1 MLEVRDLSLSFDDLV
16 LADNMSFS
24 LKPGQTHVIIGPN
37 GTGKSSLLKTLFG
50 DIQPQQGEILF
61 SGQMLTKQTLNDWRK
76 RFGYMPQDIRL
87 DVGLSVLEVV
97 LLGQLNALSLKLGD
111 SLIEEALH
119 ALDQIG
125 LLHLANRDVRTL
137 SGGQCQMI
145 LFAQALMR
153 KPEILMLDE
162 PVSALDLHFQQ
173 VLLDHLDQQT
183 KQKHW
188 VSLMILHDLNLAAQY
203 ADNLLVLKGGK
214 LVAQGAPADI
224 LTPDLVHEVY
234 GVKAD
239 VQLDSVGVPF
249 IRTQRPRTEA
259 FVTMKKPITQQESL
273 TQEPLTKTDKKGR
286 IYAD

>member
-1 MLEVRDLSLSFDDLV
+1 MLEVRNLSLAFDDLV
-16 LADNMSFS
+16 LADDMNFT
-24 LKPGQTHVIIGPN
+24 LEAGKTHVIIGPN

-50 DIQPQQGEILF
+50 DIQPQSGEVLYQG
-61 SGQMLTKQTLNDWRK
+61 MALTKATINPWRQC
-76 RFGYMPQDIRL
+76 FGYMPQDINL

-111 SLIEEALH
+111 SLLEEALQ

-183 KQKHW
+183 KQKSW
-188 VSLMILHDLNLAAQY
+188 ISLMILHDLNLAAQY

-214 LVAQGAPADI
+214 VVAQGVPKDV
-224 LTPDLVHEVY
+224 LTSDLIEDVY

-239 VQLDSVGVPF
+239 IQLDSLGVPF
-249 IRTQRPRTEA
+249 VRTQRRGARA
-259 FVTMKKPITQQESL
+259 FMSMKDTLVTSEQS
-273 TQEPLTKTDKKGR
+273 TKER
-286 IYAD
+286 AL

>member
-1 MLEVRDLSLSFDDLV
+1 MLEVRNLSLAFDDLV
-16 LADNMSFS
+16 LADNMNFK
-24 LKPGQTHVIIGPN
+24 LEQGKTHVIIGPN
-37 GTGKSSLLKTLFG
+37 GTGKSSLLKALFG
-50 DIQPQQGEILF
+50 DIQPQSGEVLY
-61 SGQMLTKQTLNDWRK
+61 QNLALTKATLNPWRR
-76 RFGYMPQDIRL
+76 RFGYMPQDINL

-111 SLIEEALH
+111 SLLKEALQ

-153 KPEILMLDE
+153 QPEILMLDE

-183 KQKHW
+183 KQKGW
-188 VSLMILHDLNLAAQY
+188 ISLMILHDLNLAAQY

-214 LVAQGAPADI
+214 LVAQGAPKDI
-224 LTPDLVHEVY
+224 LTAELIEDVY

-239 VQLDSVGVPF
+239 IQLDSLGVPF
-249 IRTQRPRTEA
+249 VRTQRRGARA
-259 FVTMKKPITQQESL
+259 FMSMKDTLVTSVQANKECAL
-273 TQEPLTKTDKKGR
+273 
-286 IYAD
+286 

>member
-1 MLEVRDLSLSFDDLV
+1 MLKVENLDLSFDDLV
-16 LADNMSFS
+16 LADNMSFELEAS
-24 LKPGQTHVIIGPN
+24 KTHVIIGPN
-37 GTGKSSLLKTLFG
+37 GTGKSTLLKTLFG
-50 DIQPQQGEILF
+50 DIQPQK
-61 SGQMLTKQTLNDWRK
+61 GQVSFDGAPLTKPTLSTWRTQ
-76 RFGYMPQDIRL
+76 FGYMPQDIRL
-87 DVGLSVLEVV
+87 DVGLTVLEVV

-111 SLIEEALH
+111 QLLEEALQ

-153 KPEILMLDE
+153 KPKILMLDE

-183 KQKHW
+183 KQKGW

-214 LVAQGAPADI
+214 VVAQGAPKDVIKPAMVED
-224 LTPDLVHEVY
+224 VY

-239 VQLDSVGVPF
+239 VQLDSLGVPF
-249 IRTQRPRTEA
+249 IRTQRRGA
-259 FVTMKKPITQQESL
+259 HAYVSMKESL
-273 TQEPLTKTDKKGR
+273 NESKPESS
-286 IYAD
+286 YAN

>member
-1 MLEVRDLSLSFDDLV
+1 MLEVRNLSLAYEDLV

-24 LKPGQTHVIIGPN
+24 LEAGKTHVIIGPN

-50 DIQPQQGEILF
+50 DIQPQ
-61 SGQMLTKQTLNDWRK
+61 SGQVLYQGDTLSKATLNSWRQ

-87 DVGLSVLEVV
+87 DIGLSVLEVV
-97 LLGQLNALSLKLGD
+97 LLGQLNALSLRLGD
-111 SLIEEALH
+111 SLLEEALQ

-125 LLHLANRDVRTL
+125 LLHLANQDVRTL
-137 SGGQCQMI
+137 SGGQCQMV

-183 KQKHW
+183 KQKNW
-188 VSLMILHDLNLAAQY
+188 ISLMILHDLNLAAQY
-203 ADNLLVLKGGK
+203 ADNLLVLKGGVV
-214 LVAQGAPADI
+214 VAQGAPKDI
-224 LTPDLVHEVY
+224 LTSDLVDEVY

-239 VQLDSVGVPF
+239 IQLDSLGVPF
-249 IRTQRPRTEA
+249 IRTQRRGAGAFMAMKDELAASPHSTER
-259 FVTMKKPITQQESL
+259 VL
-273 TQEPLTKTDKKGR
+273 
-286 IYAD
+286 